1 MDITANYISNYIT
14 SRVEEKHPYFDF
26 DDEYDEFTSD
36 EDIKNRLIQIL
47 KSNYSFSE
55 VNEVDVEIYKPPA
68 NHICMIEIVHNEVAY
83 HFTIEI
89 YICSRGYKYLNVQ
102 I

>member
-1 MDITANYISNYIT
+1 MDTATNYIANYIT

-26 DDEYDEFTSD
+26 DDDYDEFSTD
-36 EDIKNRLIQIL
+36 EDIKNHLVQLL

-55 VNEVDVEIYKPPA
+55 INEVEIDEPTA
-68 NHICMIEIVHNEVAY
+68 NHICTIEIMYNGVAY
-83 HFTIEI
+83 RFTIEI

>member
-1 MDITANYISNYIT
+1 MDTTANYIANYIT

-26 DDEYDEFTSD
+26 DDEYDEFASD
-36 EDIKNRLIQIL
+36 EDIKNRLIQLL

-55 VNEVDVEIYKPPA
+55 INEVEIDIDKQTA
-68 NHICMIEIVHNEVAY
+68 NHICTIEIMHNEVAY
-83 HFTIEI
+83 RFTIEI

>member
-1 MDITANYISNYIT
+1 MDTATNYIANYIT

-26 DDEYDEFTSD
+26 DDDYDEFTSD
-36 EDIKNRLIQIL
+36 EDIKNRLIQLL

-55 VNEVDVEIYKPPA
+55 ISEIKVYKPTD
-68 NHICMIEIVHNEVAY
+68 NHICTISIVYNGVAY
-83 HFTIEI
+83 RFTIEI